1 MPAPEL
7 KLPKLGT
14 LIPKMGTRRKAAKN
28 TAPRGKSRALR
39 NGSPELRTSLI
50 DALFTSTQQ
59 RLLTL
64 LFGQPD
70 RTFFTREIIELVQSG
85 TGAVQRELLR
95 LTGAGLVLTTNQ
107 GNQKHYQANQA
118 APVFDELRG
127 IVLKTVGLAEPIEAA
142 LAGLKEVIQ
151 LALAYGSVAK
161 HAGTASSD
169 VDLLIVSDGLLLEK
183 AYAALASAEHAIF
196 RKINVTLLTP
206 EEFERR
212 RTDGSPFVSK
222 VLAGKHLVLIGEPD
236 GLSSTRKP
244 GTHSTA

>member
-1 MPAPEL
+1 M
-7 KLPKLGT
+7 
-14 LIPKMGTRRKAAKN
+14 PKMSTKITVTKSNESHRKFR
-28 TAPRGKSRALR
+28 APRSGDPAQ
-39 NGSPELRTSLI
+39 RTSLI
-50 DALFTSTQQ
+50 DALFTATQQ
-59 RLLTL
+59 RLLAL
-64 LFGQPD
+64 FFGQPD
-70 RTFFTREIIELVQSG
+70 RTFFTREIIELAQSG

-95 LTGAGLVLTTNQ
+95 LTGAGLVVTTKQ
-107 GNQKHYQANQA
+107 GNQKHFQANRA

-127 IVLKTVGLAEPIEAA
+127 IVLKTVGRAEPIKAA

-151 LALAYGSVAK
+151 LALVYGSVAK
-161 HAGTASSD
+161 HADTASSD

-183 AYAALASAEHAIF
+183 AYVALASAENAIS

-212 RTDGSPFVSK
+212 RTDRSPFLSK

-236 GLSSTRKP
+236 GLTSTRKP

>member
-1 MPAPEL
+1 ML
-7 KLPKLGT
+7 
-14 LIPKMGTRRKAAKN
+14 PKMGKRMKIAKSY
-28 TAPRGKSRALR
+28 ASRVKSRALR
-39 NGSPELRTSLI
+39 NGNPEQRTSLI
-50 DALFTSTQQ
+50 DALFTSTRQ
-59 RLLTL
+59 RLLAL

-70 RTFFTREIIELVQSG
+70 RTFFTREIIELAQSG

-95 LTGAGLVLTTNQ
+95 LTGAGLVVTTKL
-107 GNQKHYQANQA
+107 GNQKHFQANRA

-127 IVLKTVGLAEPIEAA
+127 IVLKTVGLAEPIKAA
-142 LAGLKEVIQ
+142 LACLKEVIQ
-151 LALAYGSVAK
+151 LALIYGSVAK
-161 HAGTASSD
+161 HADTASSD

-183 AYAALASAEHAIF
+183 AYAALASAEHAII

-212 RTDGSPFVSK
+212 RTDRSPFLSK

-244 GTHSTA
+244 GKQSTA